1 LGTLWKLG
9 NLLSTG
15 GAPVGMRPSYL
26 RSAKRGRRERTRQK
40 EQRWWQRTK
49 CRPRLQECRIR
60 ARWWRRSMRTR
71 NHRYYCQNFY
81 LAQNGPETTKFGQE
95 MRFCG
100 GGEEASEKRERII
113 VVLVFVV
120 VVISACA
127 TMSYGSRGIAS

>member
-1 LGTLWKLG
+1 MLHPSAVMASQYAHSQPQV
-9 NLLSTG
+9 LL
-15 GAPVGMRPSYL
+15 P
-26 RSAKRGRRERTRQK
+26 
-40 EQRWWQRTK
+40 
-49 CRPRLQECRIR
+49 
-60 ARWWRRSMRTR
+60 
-71 NHRYYCQNFY
+71 NFD

-120 VVISACA
+120 VVVSACA